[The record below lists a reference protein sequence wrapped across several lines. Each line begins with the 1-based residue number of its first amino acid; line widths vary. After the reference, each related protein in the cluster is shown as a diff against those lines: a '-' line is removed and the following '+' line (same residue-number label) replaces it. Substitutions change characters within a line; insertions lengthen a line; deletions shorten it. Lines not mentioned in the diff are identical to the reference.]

1 MSHSKFLPLIAA
13 ASFAIVA
20 LAAPAHSAAKPCGKW
35 KRPNGSIAKVW
46 QCDGGMCGAVIDGK
60 MKGFVMF
67 KGIKKSGDV
76 WKGDMKHPGMPG
88 FMTFNGT
95 VKMIGNDKLK
105 VQGCAIGNSMCD
117 AETWVRVK

>member
-1 MSHSKFLPLIAA
+1 MKKHTVIAL
-13 ASFAIVA
+13 ASLALASGLFATEA
-20 LAAPAHSAAKPCGKW
+20 LAATPWGKW

-46 QCDGGMCGAVIDGK
+46 KCGGGMCGKVIAGK
-60 MKGFVMF
+60 GKGVVMF
-67 KGIKKSGDV
+67 NGIKRSGGV
-76 WKGDMKHPGMPG
+76 WKGNMKHPAMPS

-95 VKMIGNDKLK
+95 VRLMGRRMK